1 MGNTFI
7 LSMAAAPLP
16 EEISTY
22 SDAELKAI
30 IVRAP
35 VESGRDFPL
44 DFNKVWQDL
53 GYARK
58 DPAVRALKHGTEG

>member
-1 MGNTFI
+1 
-7 LSMAAAPLP
+7 MAAAPLP

-35 VESGRDFPL
+35 VESGKDFPL
-44 DFNKVWQDL
+44 DFNKVWPAL
-53 GYARK
+53 GYTTK
-58 DPAVRALKHGTEG
+58 GNAVRALKRGTEGKYFVHF